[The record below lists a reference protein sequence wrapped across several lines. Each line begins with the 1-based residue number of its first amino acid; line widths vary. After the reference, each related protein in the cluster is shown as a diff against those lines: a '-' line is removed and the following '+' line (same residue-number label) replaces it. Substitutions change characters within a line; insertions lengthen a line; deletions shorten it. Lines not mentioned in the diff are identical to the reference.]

1 MTNWRASAPTKMRP
15 SGAVRVAKKADHER
29 AGDVDHQRA
38 DRKGLPDVLSRE
50 ARREIARPPPSARPS
65 MTQKY
70 VTEWMASLFSPA
82 AQDRVADQCMA
93 PVRASATAGTINPK
107 K

>member
-1 MTNWRASAPTKMRP
+1 
-15 SGAVRVAKKADHER
+15 
-29 AGDVDHQRA
+29 
-38 DRKGLPDVLSRE
+38 
-50 ARREIARPPPSARPS
+50 

-93 PVRASATAGTINPK
+93 PVRASATAGTINPQN
-107 K
+107 